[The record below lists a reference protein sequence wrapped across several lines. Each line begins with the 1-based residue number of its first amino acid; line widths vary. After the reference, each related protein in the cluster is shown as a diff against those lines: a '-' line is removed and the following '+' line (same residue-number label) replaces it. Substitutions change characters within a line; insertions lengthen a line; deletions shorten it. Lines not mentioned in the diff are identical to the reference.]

1 MPVSCSQEPV
11 PCFSGAI
18 FEAEG
23 SLPSSGGNNIM
34 ISNISVSMVKGART
48 KEPWRG
54 EYFRDL
60 LIVLTEKEIKGRYKN
75 SWLGYAWSVL
85 NPLAFATV
93 YYLAFGL
100 FMRVQIP
107 DYPLFLVA
115 GLFPW
120 QWVNHSMSAAP
131 NIFIANAS
139 LLKKVR
145 FSRHV
150 LVMSAVLSDG
160 LHFLMSI
167 PVILVFLTIYHVAP
181 TWLWLIG
188 VPLLTGIQLIMVYGM
203 SLLVASLNL
212 FLRDLDR
219 LTILFMT
226 FLFFLTPIAY
236 TSSMVP
242 ERYQGYMYFNPFTP
256 LILNWQQLFLSGTLS
271 ARGVLAAGAMAA
283 LMAIIGYLTYSKLAP
298 KFAEVI

>member
-1 MPVSCSQEPV
+1 MASNLTVSAV
-11 PCFSGAI
+11 
-18 FEAEG
+18 EG
-23 SLPSSGGNNIM
+23 
-34 ISNISVSMVKGART
+34 VRT
-48 KEPWRG
+48 NESWRG
-54 EYFRDL
+54 EYLRDL
-60 LIVLTEKEIKGRYKN
+60 IIVLTEKEIKGRYKN

-93 YYLAFGL
+93 YYLAFGV
-100 FMRVQIP
+100 FMRVQIT

-120 QWVNHSMSAAP
+120 QWVSHSMSAAP
-131 NIFIANAS
+131 NIFIANAT

-145 FSRHV
+145 FARHV
-150 LVMSAVLSDG
+150 LVVSTVISDG
-160 LHFLMSI
+160 LHFLISI
-167 PVILVFLTIYHVAP
+167 PVILVFLVIYHVSP

-188 VPLLTGIQLIMVYGM
+188 IPILAGIQLIMVYGM

-219 LTILFMT
+219 LTILCMT
-226 FLFFLTPIAY
+226 FLFFLTPITY
-236 TSSMVP
+236 TSSMIP
-242 ERYQGYMYFNPFTP
+242 EKYQMYMYLNPFTP
-256 LILNWQQLFLSGTLS
+256 LILNWQQLFLTGTLS
-271 ARGVLAAGAMAA
+271 GSGLLAAALIAS

>member
-1 MPVSCSQEPV
+1 MPPSTESSTTMASNLTVSTV
-11 PCFSGAI
+11 
-18 FEAEG
+18 EG
-23 SLPSSGGNNIM
+23 
-34 ISNISVSMVKGART
+34 VRT
-48 KEPWRG
+48 SELWRG
-54 EYFRDL
+54 EYLRDL
-60 LIVLTEKEIKGRYKN
+60 IIVLTEKEIKGRYKS

-93 YYLAFGL
+93 YYLAFGV
-100 FMRVQIP
+100 FMRVQIT

-120 QWVNHSMSAAP
+120 QWVSHSMSAAP
-131 NIFIANAS
+131 NIFIANAT

-145 FSRHV
+145 FARHV
-150 LVMSAVLSDG
+150 LVVSTVISDG
-160 LHFLMSI
+160 LHFLISI
-167 PVILVFLTIYHVAP
+167 PVILVFLAIYHVAP

-188 VPLLTGIQLIMVYGM
+188 IPILTGIQLIMVYGM

-219 LTILFMT
+219 LTILCMT
-226 FLFFLTPIAY
+226 FLFFLTPITY
-236 TSSMVP
+236 TSSMIP
-242 ERYQGYMYFNPFTP
+242 EKYQMYMYLNPFTP
-256 LILNWQQLFLSGTLS
+256 LILNWQQLFLTGTLS
-271 ARGVLAAGAMAA
+271 GSGLLAAALIAS

>member
-1 MPVSCSQEPV
+1 MASNPTVS
-11 PCFSGAI
+11 A
-18 FEAEG
+18 AEG
-23 SLPSSGGNNIM
+23 
-34 ISNISVSMVKGART
+34 VRT
-48 KEPWRG
+48 HESWRG
-54 EYFRDL
+54 EYLRDL
-60 LIVLTEKEIKGRYKN
+60 IIVLTEKEIKGRYKN

-93 YYLAFGL
+93 YYLAFGV
-100 FMRVQIP
+100 FMHVQIA

-120 QWVNHSMSAAP
+120 QWVSHSMSAAP

-145 FSRHV
+145 FPRHV
-150 LVMSAVLSDG
+150 LVVSAVLSDG

-167 PVILVFLTIYHVAP
+167 PVILVFLAIYHVGP
-181 TWLWLIG
+181 TWFWLIG
-188 VPLLTGIQLIMVYGM
+188 VPILTGIQLIMVYGL
-203 SLLVASLNL
+203 SLLVASMNL

-219 LTILFMT
+219 LTILCMA

-236 TSSMVP
+236 TSSMIP
-242 ERYQGYMYFNPFTP
+242 ERYQVYMYLNPFTP
-256 LILNWQQLFLSGTLS
+256 LILNWQQLFLTGTLS
-271 ARGVLAAGAMAA
+271 GGNVLVAGMVGAM
-283 LMAIIGYLTYSKLAP
+283 MAIIGYLAYSKLAH

>member
-1 MPVSCSQEPV
+1 MSSKLTVRTVSGDRAS
-11 PCFSGAI
+11 
-18 FEAEG
+18 EA
-23 SLPSSGGNNIM
+23 
-34 ISNISVSMVKGART
+34 
-48 KEPWRG
+48 WRG
-54 EYFRDL
+54 EYLRDL
-60 LIVLTEKEIKGRYKN
+60 IVVLTEKDIKGRYKN

-93 YYLAFGL
+93 YYCAFGV
-100 FMRVQIP
+100 FMRVQVT

-120 QWVNHSMSAAP
+120 QWISHSMSVAP
-131 NIFIANAS
+131 NIFIANAT

-145 FSRHV
+145 FARHV
-150 LVMSAVLSDG
+150 LVVSTVLSDG

-167 PVILVFLTIYHVAP
+167 PIILVFLTIYHVAP
-181 TWLWLIG
+181 TWFWLIG
-188 VPLLTGIQLIMVYGM
+188 VPVLTGIQLIMVYGT
-203 SLLVASLNL
+203 SLLVASVNL

-236 TSSMVP
+236 TSAMIP
-242 ERYQGYMYFNPFTP
+242 EKYQGYMYLNPFTP
-256 LILNWQQLFLSGTLS
+256 LILNWQQLFLTGTLS
-271 ARGVLAAGAMAA
+271 WGGVLAAGMMAA
-283 LMAIIGYLTYSKLAP
+283 LMAMIGYLAYSKLAP